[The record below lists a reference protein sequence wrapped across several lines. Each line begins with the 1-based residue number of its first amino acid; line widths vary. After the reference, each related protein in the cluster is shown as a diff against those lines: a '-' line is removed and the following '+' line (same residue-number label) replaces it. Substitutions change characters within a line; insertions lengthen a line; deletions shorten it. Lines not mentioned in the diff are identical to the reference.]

1 MLLVVIVSAIIIPY
15 TPVNAFFGFVPP
27 PPTYFLAL
35 AGILGVYALLAE
47 AVKGWFYKRNAYRLE
62 QVLIPKRKPFY
73 LTRTAR
79 FMQDMIAVISIRIED
94 EISID
99 SLTEDLKSVLTYPL
113 NLNQL
118 VRNLQHLRRSG
129 LISVDWQR
137 RTVKREKTLKEYVR
151 NNVAKSE
158 TWSTIAEDWSK
169 IYRALQDK
177 YGRVNSE
184 YQELLSAT

>member
-1 MLLVVIVSAIIIPY
+1 
-15 TPVNAFFGFVPP
+15 VPP
-27 PPTYFLAL
+27 PPAYFLAL

-79 FMQDMIAVISIRIED
+79 FMQDMIAVISIRAEE

-118 VRNLQHLRRSG
+118 VRNLQHLKRSG

-137 RTVKREKTLKEYVR
+137 RTVKREKILKEYVR